1 MEKHLEADSQF
12 QVFLKDFHTAF
23 GIEHPSQVMTEQRE
37 ILAASIR
44 MDAVVTFDDDFFFT
58 KISERIFPWL
68 GKINVFEFKGKNDPL
83 QAGQYYQYAFAE
95 LGLMF
100 ALCLSAERKER
111 SGRQWMSQKAT
122 RAYWKKLKNQGAQH
136 LCCAIIMS
144 TGDPRGLRKSLRLEP
159 VNQYQ
164 HLQGALYRQIIS
176 QNELVGS
183 IAVYLVVLNKLKV
196 CPINAPLLLLSKGQK
211 QKEFC
216 RWLLTDAEGLTLEE
230 QARYK
235 AHLVTYNLIEYEEV
249 QQEMRR
255 NIWKPDP
262 NVMAELIEEYPGGVE
277 AFFQKTFPKM
287 RKHIWKSH
295 PDVITELI
303 EEFPGGVEAFILK
316 VVKTKEQRRRL
327 IELLQQDDDEA
338 KE

>member
-1 MEKHLEADSQF
+1 MEKHIGADSQF

-23 GIEHPSQVMTEQRE
+23 GIEYPSQVMTEQRE
-37 ILAASIR
+37 ILATSIR

-58 KISERIFPWL
+58 KLSERIFPWL
-68 GKINVFEFKGKNDPL
+68 GRINVFEFKGKNDPL
-83 QAGQYYQYAFAE
+83 RVGQYYQYAFAE

-100 ALCLSAERKER
+100 ALCLSVERKDR
-111 SGRQWMSQKAT
+111 SGRQWMSQKST
-122 RAYWKKLKNQGAQH
+122 RAYWEKLKNQGAQH
-136 LCCAIIMS
+136 LCCAIIVS
-144 TGDPRGLRKSLRLEP
+144 TSDPRGLRKSLRLEP
-159 VNQYQ
+159 VSQYQ

-196 CPINAPLLLLSKGQK
+196 CSINAPLLLLSKGQK

-230 QARYK
+230 QVRYK
-235 AHLVTYNLIEYEEV
+235 AHLVIYNLIEDEEV
-249 QQEMRR
+249 KQEMRKK

-262 NVMAELIEEYPGGVE
+262 
-277 AFFQKTFPKM
+277 
-287 RKHIWKSH
+287 
-295 PDVITELI
+295 DVVTELI
-303 EEFPGGVEAFILK
+303 QEFPGGIEAFILK
-316 VVKTKEQRRRL
+316 LVKTKEQRRRL
-327 IELLQQDDDEA
+327 IELLQQDSDEA